1 MSTPRQEASKG
12 RRRLPPE
19 ERRRQLVA
27 IGLQELSTR
36 PIHAL
41 SIDRVAEIAG
51 ISRGLL
57 FRYFPTKQDFYVAV
71 VGAASRRLLR
81 AADPD
86 PDEQDPL
93 RAVLHPFVSF
103 IDRHGDNYQA
113 FFHSG
118 VGSDPQIRDIHDSMR
133 DTMVERV
140 SRRWAATTP
149 PSPVCGC
156 GRGGRSWSRWRS
168 TGSAKAHRASTRSS
182 TIRPRCCRRCW
193 PGRRPEPPRQRRG
206 GTDLQ
211 AGDLDRHAGEHLD
224 LRGHRDGRS
233 TGGAGIVI
241 GGRFDRSGS
250 WKVGAGGAVV
260 VSIPASFGT
269 PA

>member
-1 MSTPRQEASKG
+1 MSTPLQEASKG

-51 ISRGLL
+51 ISRSLL

-81 AADPD
+81 AANPD
-86 PDEQDPL
+86 PQEQDPL
-93 RAVLHPFVSF
+93 RAVLRAFVSF

-118 VGSDPQIRDIHDSMR
+118 FGSDPQIAAIHDSMR

-140 SRRWAATTP
+140 VTALNYDDDLLTRIRLRAWWALVESLAIDRFREGMLSVDEVVDYSAALLP
-149 PSPVCGC
+149 AVLNSPL
-156 GRGGRSWSRWRS
+156 
-168 TGSAKAHRASTRSS
+168 TF
-182 TIRPRCCRRCW
+182 
-193 PGRRPEPPRQRRG
+193 PE
-206 GTDLQ
+206 
-211 AGDLDRHAGEHLD
+211 
-224 LRGHRDGRS
+224 
-233 TGGAGIVI
+233 
-241 GGRFDRSGS
+241 SGS
-250 WKVGAGGAVV
+250 
-260 VSIPASFGT
+260 
-269 PA
+269 

>member
-27 IGLQELSTR
+27 IGLQELSAR

-57 FRYFPTKQDFYVAV
+57 FRYFPTKQDFYIAV

-86 PDEQDPL
+86 PDEPDPL

-103 IDRHGDNYQA
+103 VDRHGDNYQA
-113 FFHSG
+113 FFHG
-118 VGSDPQIRDIHDSMR
+118 GFGSDPQIGAIHDSMR
-133 DTMVERV
+133 DIMVERV
-140 SRRWAATTP
+140 VAALGCDDDLPTRIRLRAWWALVESLAIDRFREDVLSVDEVVDCSAALLQTLLDGP
-149 PSPVCGC
+149 I
-156 GRGGRSWSRWRS
+156 
-168 TGSAKAHRASTRSS
+168 TG
-182 TIRPRCCRRCW
+182 
-193 PGRRPEPPRQRRG
+193 PE
-206 GTDLQ
+206 
-211 AGDLDRHAGEHLD
+211 
-224 LRGHRDGRS
+224 
-233 TGGAGIVI
+233 
-241 GGRFDRSGS
+241 SGS
-250 WKVGAGGAVV
+250 
-260 VSIPASFGT
+260 
-269 PA
+269 